1 MADNEGEEAISH
13 ANEGEVPKTAENE
26 EGARGNDWEVV
37 SLTASAYAAA
47 PGPKGDESIHEDN
60 GTAVT
65 GNEEPETSRTLFM
78 SGHFVFPPSQH
89 ENLPI
94 VPEKIEQPRGD
105 QQHDLVSEMN
115 LLNEGKFEEKED
127 DKWRIEGLD
136 VTKEFPG
143 IPLSEEKSRVNEPT
157 APHGLNVDDKEEDF
171 YEAVQRDLF
180 HSSTVMG
187 GSGAYDERA
196 VVNDLVETSNDVTDP
211 SYPISQAPESGKKDD
226 ADDSELPCGAWWKRG
241 VASLCAHAKETS
253 GFWSIFVAAA
263 VMGLVVLGQRWQ
275 QERWQVLHQ
284 RWQLSVGDEKSGRIL
299 SRLKDVIIGGSRRGT
314 YVTATSAEH

>member
-60 GTAVT
+60 GSAVT

-94 VPEKIEQPRGD
+94 VPEKIEHPTGD
-105 QQHDLVSEMN
+105 QPDDLVSEMN
-115 LLNEGKFEEKED
+115 VLKEGKFEEKENE
-127 DKWRIEGLD
+127 KWGIEGLD
-136 VTKEFPG
+136 VSKEFPD
-143 IPLSEEKSRVNEPT
+143 IPLFEEKSHVNEQT
-157 APHGLNVDDKEEDF
+157 SPHGPNVDDKEEDF
-171 YEAVQRDLF
+171 YEAVI
-180 HSSTVMG
+180 G
-187 GSGAYDERA
+187 GSVAYDGSA
-196 VVNDLVETSNDVTDP
+196 VVNDLAEASNDVRDP
-211 SYPISQAPESGKKDD
+211 SYPISQVPESGKEDET
-226 ADDSELPCGAWWKRG
+226 DDSELPCEAWWKRG
-241 VASLCAHAKETS
+241 VASLCAQAKETS

-314 YVTATSAEH
+314 YVTAASAEH